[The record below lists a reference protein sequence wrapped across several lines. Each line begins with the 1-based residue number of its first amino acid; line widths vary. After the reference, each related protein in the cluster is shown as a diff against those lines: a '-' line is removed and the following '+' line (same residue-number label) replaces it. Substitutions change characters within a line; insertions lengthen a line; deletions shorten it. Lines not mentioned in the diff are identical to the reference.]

1 LFNKEEMMKD
11 VAKITLFLAVIAIPI
26 IMASCA
32 TVAERKTEPAGS
44 PPVIT
49 SCFASEKLSHGD
61 IWRIYVE
68 ANDPDGDMRYFAYTI
83 RTSGRGRRVDY
94 VRIKKGDR
102 ATILGYLRVFTSPPG
117 DPQAEWAH
125 LTLTLHI
132 QDRSGKAS
140 DTVTFPVALS
150 RGVKQASPPPPF
162 DIEGLKR
169 LGQIWVEL
177 PRTPTGGP

>member
-1 LFNKEEMMKD
+1 MRILKHLLLMPTI
-11 VAKITLFLAVIAIPI
+11 VTLSLGMV
-26 IMASCA
+26 CCT
-32 TVAERKTEPAGS
+32 TVGERGPQPVGS

-49 SCFASEKLSHGD
+49 NAFASKEVSHGD

-83 RTSGRGRRVDY
+83 SASSRGRRVDY

-102 ATILGYLRVFTSPPG
+102 ATMLGYLRVFTSPPG

-125 LTLTLHI
+125 LTLTLYI
-132 QDRSGKAS
+132 QDRAGKAS
-140 DTVTFPVALS
+140 DKVTFPVALS
-150 RGVKQASPPPPF
+150 RGVEQASPPPPF
-162 DIEGLKR
+162 DTEGLKR
-169 LGQIWVEL
+169 LGQIWIEL